1 MSHGGGSH
9 HRGVGLM
16 SRRVGVAVATA
27 VFLPTLLFAGCT
39 SSSPTEATSESPQPS
54 ASPTSTVV
62 AEPVDV
68 TEAFREIADASC
80 DKANAEGVV
89 ESGWDGDLT
98 QKAILVPDSEAYQ
111 DYSAVFVGENG
122 VLALIW
128 ETDSFASC
136 YASNAYSLAEEA
148 SQEAAFDLTFNE
160 ADGTYQTTLDQGPD
174 QEAPFV
180 ATYTV
185 SNGLIVQQHIDA
197 DWGETTIEI
206 TYGMPSGDDIAF
218 LRTAVDAFLAENG

>member
-1 MSHGGGSH
+1 
-9 HRGVGLM
+9 M
-16 SRRVGVAVATA
+16 SRKTLVAVAT
-27 VFLPTLLFAGCT
+27 VGLLPALLLAGCA
-39 SSSPTEATSESPQPS
+39 SSSPTGTPSESPEPS
-54 ASPTSTVV
+54 TSPTSTTI

-68 TEAFREIADASC
+68 TEAFREIAYASC

-111 DYSAVFVGENG
+111 DFSAVFVAENG

-136 YASNAYSLAEEA
+136 NASNTYSLAEEA
-148 SQEAAFDLTFNE
+148 GQEAAIDLTFNE

-206 TYGMPSGDDIAF
+206 TYGMPSDEDIAY